1 MRWSDDARV
10 PAAAGPSSTPTPARA
25 RGTGLAG
32 AIAGVIGELMITA
45 GLLVAAFLVWQFVL
59 TDVVA
64 QQGQDRILAELDARW
79 SASGGGA
86 SDGTGTG
93 DGAAADGTDGADGG
107 EGATRIAPERTDAPP
122 VVPVAP
128 ENETFG
134 EVIVPRFARS
144 SAPLAEGVTNEGVLD
159 VIGAGHYPGTAMPG
173 EVGNVAIAGHR
184 TTYGKPFHDVA
195 ELRVGDAVVI
205 RTADA
210 YFVYTVTGHEIVAPE
225 DVDVIAPVPG
235 DPAAEPT
242 ERMLTLT
249 TCHPMYSAR
258 QRYVVHA
265 RFAYWTASSDGI
277 PPALAGTGPD
287 GRGA

>member
-10 PAAAGPSSTPTPARA
+10 PAAAAPSSAPAR
-25 RGTGLAG
+25 RPGPVG

-45 GLLVAAFLVWQFVL
+45 GLLVAAFLVWQFVW

-86 SDGTGTG
+86 SDGTPVG
-93 DGAAADGTDGADGG
+93 DGTAGDGADGG

-277 PPALAGTGPD
+277 PPALAGTEPD